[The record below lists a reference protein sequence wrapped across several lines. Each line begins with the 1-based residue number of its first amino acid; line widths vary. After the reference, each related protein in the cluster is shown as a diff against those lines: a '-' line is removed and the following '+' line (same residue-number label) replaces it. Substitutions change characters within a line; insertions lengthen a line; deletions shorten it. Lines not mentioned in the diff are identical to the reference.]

1 MEDVKEYAKRCSR
14 RHRKVLGGC
23 WEDGP
28 MKKSWM
34 EKDGVLCVQY
44 QSGAVYHYSA
54 LVDFDAA
61 TDQDFLD
68 LEWW

>member
-1 MEDVKEYAKRCSR
+1 MEDVKEYAKRCER
-14 RHRKVLGGC
+14 RHRKVLGC

-44 QSGAVYHYSA
+44 QSGAIYHYQV

-61 TDQDFLD
+61 KDQDFLD

>member
-1 MEDVKEYAKRCSR
+1 MEDIKEYAKRCER
-14 RHRKVLGGC
+14 RHRRVLGR
-23 WEDGP
+23 WEDGQ

-44 QSGAVYHYSA
+44 QSGAVYHYA
-54 LVDFDAA
+54 AQVDFDAA